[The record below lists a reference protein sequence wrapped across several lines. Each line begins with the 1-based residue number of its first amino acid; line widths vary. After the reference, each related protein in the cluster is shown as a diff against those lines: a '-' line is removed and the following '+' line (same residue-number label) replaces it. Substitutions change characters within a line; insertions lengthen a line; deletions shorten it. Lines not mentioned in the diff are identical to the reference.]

1 MLREKRSTWRVLKRR
16 NLVPILPTSR
26 RMRLNSWRG
35 SPESNEKRL
44 SERFAICHYVQSAQL
59 LMLHSQVDWRLI
71 PVLAILYLMSHLDR
85 ANIGNANIEGLSD
98 DLGLSGTQYNVALCI
113 FFISYILFGTILS
126 NSTSSRHVL
135 ISNVRGTLQCH
146 LETIL

>member
-1 MLREKRSTWRVLKRR
+1 MLRGKKNMWRVLKRR
-16 NLVPILPTSR
+16 NLRPILPTSR
-26 RMRLNSWRG
+26 RMRSNLWKV
-35 SPESNEKRL
+35 SPKSNEKRL
-44 SERFAICHYVQSAQL
+44 LERFVSYQYVKSLQL
-59 LMLHSQVDWRLI
+59 LIVGFQVDWRLI

-113 FFISYILFGTILS
+113 FFILYILFGTILS
-126 NSTSSRHVL
+126 PPSSTHLL

-146 LETIL
+146 LEKIL